1 MYHPKLVDYMGEIE
15 RSFVLFGSKKTFKS
29 WKVSICIHV
38 DILYEEFL
46 KYKRHDMRTVYIDFP
61 QLTTRDASRMNLSR
75 RFM

>member
-1 MYHPKLVDYMGEIE
+1 MGEIE

-61 QLTTRDASRMNLSR
+61 S
-75 RFM
+75 